1 MAAAK
6 TSGAIM
12 TWARSATGPMT
23 THFWGPVTNWGLSIA
38 GFVDMYKPPDA
49 VSERMTGAL
58 CVYSALF
65 MRFAWRVQPRNMLL
79 FYCHATNETVQLYQ
93 LQRCLGGVDFLY
105 KPPRPRPAKAPGPGR
120 CAAGWGGGARAAAGT
135 SGGASA
141 RGGLGRRGCGGGG
154 GLAGAPCGRRPPARA
169 RCRGERLA
177 HGRAC
182 THTRSGA
189 SVCSCRRQWAR
200 PG

>member
-105 KPPRPRPAKAPGPGR
+105 KPPPKPQGLAVALPA
-120 CAAGWGGGARAAAGT
+120 GGGAP
-135 SGGASA
+135 
-141 RGGLGRRGCGGGG
+141 
-154 GLAGAPCGRRPPARA
+154 APPPAPVA
-169 RCRGERLA
+169 VPPPVA
-177 HGRAC
+177 A
-182 THTRSGA
+182 
-189 SVCSCRRQWAR
+189 
-200 PG
+200 

>member
-6 TSGAIM
+6 TGGALM
-12 TWARSATGPMT
+12 TWVRSPTGPMT

-105 KPPRPRPAKAPGPGR
+105 KPPS
-120 CAAGWGGGARAAAGT
+120 GGGSTGE
-135 SGGASA
+135 
-141 RGGLGRRGCGGGG
+141 GGGG
-154 GLAGAPCGRRPPARA
+154 GGAPPKPQGLAVALPGAGETAVPRPPPVVPPVAA
-169 RCRGERLA
+169 
-177 HGRAC
+177 
-182 THTRSGA
+182 
-189 SVCSCRRQWAR
+189 
-200 PG
+200 

>member
-105 KPPRPRPAKAPGPGR
+105 KPPP
-120 CAAGWGGGARAAAGT
+120 
-135 SGGASA
+135 
-141 RGGLGRRGCGGGG
+141 GGGG
-154 GLAGAPCGRRPPARA
+154 GGEGGECHAGTSLGRTLAEQRTPPASLHRLYSSLDGLLNWRRRYRRA
-169 RCRGERLA
+169 LPA
-177 HGRAC
+177 
-182 THTRSGA
+182 TH
-189 SVCSCRRQWAR
+189 
-200 PG
+200 